1 MFMERR
7 GPLCVFTEPGEESN
21 QRGFVMKK
29 LGLITLAL
37 LAGTAMAAAQGM
49 NAQQQGGNKTERAAP
64 APQAQQK
71 APAEKMGAGHQA
83 QSQSKPAETTGQAS
97 KDADMKSGADM
108 KAKDS
113 TAQKPDDK
121 AGAGKATTGQND
133 KASMDTKANDK
144 TKSSMDNKA
153 NDKTK
158 SSMDNKAN
166 DNKNAASNNNKQQ
179 NTTGQGAAGGR
190 GAANL
195 STEQKTKI
203 RTVVKEKVHAQPL
216 TNVNFSISVGTVV
229 PRSVHFYPLPAEVVT
244 IYPQWRGYEFILVN
258 DEIIIIE
265 PSSYKI
271 VAIIA

>member
-1 MFMERR
+1 
-7 GPLCVFTEPGEESN
+7 
-21 QRGFVMKK
+21 MKK

-49 NAQQQGGNKTERAAP
+49 NAQQQQGGNKTERAAP

-71 APAEKMGAGHQA
+71 APAEKMGSSHQA
-83 QSQSKPAETTGQAS
+83 QSRQSKPAETTGQAS
-97 KDADMKSGADM
+97 KDADIKSGADM
-108 KAKDS
+108 KANQNKA
-113 TAQKPDDK
+113 TNGQKADEK
-121 AGAGKATTGQND
+121 AGKATTGQNEKSSMD
-133 KASMDTKANDK
+133 TKSNEKTKSSMDTKANEK

-153 NDKTK
+153 NEKT
-158 SSMDNKAN
+158 
-166 DNKNAASNNNKQQ
+166 NAANNKQ

-195 STEQKTKI
+195 TTEQKTKI
-203 RTVVKEKVHAQPL
+203 RTVIKEKVHAQPV

-229 PRSVHFYPLPAEVVT
+229 PRTVHFYPLPAEVVT

-265 PSSYKI
+265 PSTYKI
-271 VAIIA
+271 VAVIA

>member
-1 MFMERR
+1 
-7 GPLCVFTEPGEESN
+7 
-21 QRGFVMKK
+21 MKK

-37 LAGTAMAAAQGM
+37 LAGTAMAAAQGT

-64 APQAQQK
+64 APQAQQH

-83 QSQSKPAETTGQAS
+83 QSSQSKPAETTGQAS
-97 KDADMKSGADM
+97 KDADMKKGGDM
-108 KAKDS
+108 KANQNQGGS
-113 TAQKPDDK
+113 AQKLDDK
-121 AGAGKATTGQND
+121 AGANKATSTQND
-133 KASMDTKANDK
+133 KGLLGNDKNKAAADTKANDK

-153 NDKTK
+153 NDKT
-158 SSMDNKAN
+158 
-166 DNKNAASNNNKQQ
+166 NAATNNNKQQ

-195 STEQKTKI
+195 TTAQKTKI
-203 RTVVKEKVHAQPL
+203 RTVVKAKVHAQPL
-216 TNVNFSISVGTVV
+216 RNVNFSISVGTVV
-229 PRSVHFYPLPAEVVT
+229 PRSVHFYPLPVEVVD

>member
-1 MFMERR
+1 
-7 GPLCVFTEPGEESN
+7 
-21 QRGFVMKK
+21 MKK
-29 LGLITLAL
+29 LALTTLAL
-37 LAGTAMAAAQGM
+37 LAGTALAAAQGM

-83 QSQSKPAETTGQAS
+83 QSQSKPAETTGQAT
-97 KDADMKSGADM
+97 KDADTKSGADM
-108 KAKDS
+108 KANQNKGMLG
-113 TAQKPDDK
+113 QKSDDK
-121 AGAGKATTGQND
+121 ADAGKATTGQND
-133 KASMDTKANDK
+133 KGMLDTKSKSSMDTKANDK

-153 NDKTK
+153 NDKT
-158 SSMDNKAN
+158 
-166 DNKNAASNNNKQQ
+166 NAANNKQQ

-229 PRSVHFYPLPAEVVT
+229 PRSLRSIRSGAAMSSSWSTMKSSSSSRRPT
-244 IYPQWRGYEFILVN
+244 RSWR
-258 DEIIIIE
+258 
-265 PSSYKI
+265 SSPN
-271 VAIIA
+271 ARTT